1 MMAAMLLMSLYTI
14 VNAIWVAGLGPDALA
29 AVGFMTPVFMI
40 LIGLGN
46 GLGAGVSSA
55 IARRIGAGDR
65 DAADR
70 TAMHG
75 MAISL
80 SAAAVL
86 TVPLVLYTEQ
96 IAAALGAGTVA
107 PLAAEYGRVLFSGAV
122 FVLFTNIAY
131 AILRGEGDTKR
142 TMYAM
147 VASSIVNAVLDPILI
162 YTLGFG
168 IAGAALATVISIALV
183 SAVILYWFVV
193 KKDTYVALSLRESSF
208 DSQITGD
215 ILRVGLPASLEFFLM
230 SLLSILVN
238 GVLVI
243 VAGTDGV
250 AVYSSGWRLAMFGII
265 PLLALSTT
273 LVSVA
278 AAAYGGRTYRKLSEA
293 FGYAVRLGTVIAA
306 ITAAMTWFFA
316 PQIAYVFT
324 YAEATAY
331 LEPTIVAFLRVI
343 SLFFIAVPMGIMSV
357 AIFQGTGRGLISL
370 ALNVL
375 RNLAFNAVFVYLF
388 GIVLGYGE
396 TGVWFGIVCGNIAG
410 SLISYGIARL
420 YVSRLIALEPAE
432 KPGGAAAAS
441 ERSAGSSAGQDK
453 KDADVP
459 PIG

>member
-1 MMAAMLLMSLYTI
+1 
-14 VNAIWVAGLGPDALA
+14 
-29 AVGFMTPVFMI
+29 
-40 LIGLGN
+40 
-46 GLGAGVSSA
+46 
-55 IARRIGAGDR
+55 
-65 DAADR
+65 
-70 TAMHG
+70 

-86 TVPLVLYTEQ
+86 TVPLVLFAEP
-96 IAAALGAGTVA
+96 IATVLGAGTVA

-131 AILRGEGDTKR
+131 AVLRGEGDTKR
-142 TMYAM
+142 TMHAM

-162 YTLGFG
+162 YSLGLG
-168 IAGAALATVISIALV
+168 VAGAALATVRSITLV

-193 KKDTYVALSLRESSF
+193 KKDTYVALSLREASLNRE
-208 DSQITGD
+208 ITSD

-250 AVYSSGWRLAMFGII
+250 AVYSSGWRLAMFAVI
-265 PLLALSTT
+265 PLIAMSTT

-278 AAAYGGRTYRKLSEA
+278 AAAFGARTFRKLGEA
-293 FGYAVRLGTVIAA
+293 FGYAVRLGTIIAA
-306 ITAAMTWFFA
+306 VTAAITWFFA
-316 PQIAYVFT
+316 PQIAFVFT

-370 ALNVL
+370 ALNLL
-375 RNLAFNAVFVYLF
+375 RNLVFNAVCVYLF

-396 TGVWFGIVCGNIAG
+396 EGVWFGIVCGNIAG
-410 SLISYGIARL
+410 SLAAYGVARL
-420 YVSRLIALEPAE
+420 YVSRLIALQPAE
-432 KPGGAAAAS
+432 VPGMAAVIG
-441 ERSAGSSAGQDK
+441 RPVGSGTGQDQ
-453 KDADVP
+453 KDTGVP
-459 PIG
+459 PS